1 MTIALTLIVGMTIVV
16 ALEQDP
22 LGLDCNYTLIDAYAV
37 PTDVCLHNDQLEVEM
52 YLCIDGYLFYSYWNA
67 SNTCDDNITPNVF
80 KNVSAEFSFNCHSQN
95 QCDYLCLE
103 QYNIDENT
111 TCTDGTLPAN
121 AILWKSTAAITNVCI
136 KGVITTSCESLQS
149 TTTIYSDATCTG
161 LILDQVVV
169 NIGGNC
175 EPPNQFVRDSQCIQT
190 SEPTTP
196 MPSIMIPT
204 TSIPTTTGP
213 TIMEPTTDTPSI
225 SLSTSTVFS
234 TTSDNGEPTSQPTL
248 DPLSTSIDTTNVEAS
263 TPQPTLDPLSTT
275 TAEPTPVPT
284 QINATSYDPSYEP
297 SSYPT
302 ITWET
307 GNKGKAKTTNSYVI
321 GIIQNNKEGDRDTSN
336 STSEITMYFNINGM
350 ENNDQSAQVFSTLLY
365 VSLLLIVA
373 VLSLLAGL
381 WIGMCCFKQYNHVT
395 SGEIISDESDI

>member
-67 SNTCDDNITPNVF
+67 SNACDDNITPNVF

-248 DPLSTSIDTTNVEAS
+248 DPLST
-263 TPQPTLDPLSTT
+263 T